1 MKIIEANETHLEI
14 VAELFDGY
22 RVFYKQKSD
31 IEGATTF
38 IKERMQAQESII
50 FLAYD
55 NEKAVGFTQLFPIFS
70 SVSMERSYLLN
81 DLYVLPE
88 CRGKQI
94 GASLLRHAQ
103 AFIIK
108 KGYKG
113 LALETAIDN
122 PAQKLYERLGW
133 EKEISAFHYFWKNP
147 K

>member
-1 MKIIEANETHLEI
+1 MKIIQANETHLEA
-14 VAELFDGY
+14 VAALFDGY
-22 RVFYKQKSD
+22 RIFYKQESD

-38 IKERMQAQESII
+38 IKERIQLQESII
-50 FLAYD
+50 FLAFD

-94 GASLLRHAQ
+94 GAGLLRHAQ
-103 AFIIK
+103 AFTK
-108 KGYKG
+108 EKGHKG

-122 PAQKLYERLGW
+122 PAQRLYERLGW
-133 EKEISAFHYFWKNP
+133 EKDDGAFHYFWKNT